1 MKILLTYFKPFG
13 NIGTNSSECVANR
26 LNIDKI
32 GLDVSY
38 ENDFVRVKEAFD
50 RGSCDFILMLGQAA
64 GRERISVEKRARNYA
79 NPTLKDNLG
88 VLPAEVI
95 ENGNDEFLYTSFD
108 TKNLLSGDVKE
119 SDDAGS
125 YLCNFLYYKVLSN
138 LTKNALFVHLPLFSG
153 QVEGGSKSSMD
164 LDVMVRETERIIKYA
179 ENNGENAALY

>member
-38 ENDFVRVKEAFD
+38 ENDFVRVKEALD

-64 GRERISVEKRARNYA
+64 GREKISIEKRARNYA

-108 TKNLLSGDVKE
+108 TKKLLSGDVKE

-125 YLCNFLYYKVLSN
+125 YLCNYLYYKVLSN
-138 LTKNALFVHLPLFSG
+138 LTRNALFVHLPLFSG
-153 QVEGGSKSSMD
+153 QVEGGSMPSMD
-164 LDVMVRETERIIKYA
+164 AGLMAGEVKRILEA
-179 ENNGENAALY
+179 VESGG